1 MGTKT
6 AFQPLE
12 MIMFHKFPLF
22 PSSLYVRGP
31 ATHALAYAYAHR
43 STP

>member
-12 MIMFHKFPLF
+12 IIMFHKFPVF
-22 PSSLYVRGP
+22 PSLPNVRGP
-31 ATHALAYAYAHR
+31 ATHALAYALAHR
-43 STP
+43 PTP